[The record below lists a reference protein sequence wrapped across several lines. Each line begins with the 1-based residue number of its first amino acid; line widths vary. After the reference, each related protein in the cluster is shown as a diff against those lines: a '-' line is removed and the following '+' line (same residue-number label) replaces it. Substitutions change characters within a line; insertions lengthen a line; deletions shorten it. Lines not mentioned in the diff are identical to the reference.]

1 MERVAS
7 TEQGAAGDEVAS
19 TEQDAA
25 GDKVASTEQG
35 AAGDEVASTEQ
46 DAAGDEVAS
55 AEQGDAGDEVAST
68 EQGAAGDEVASTEQD
83 AAGDKVASTEQD
95 AAGDEVAST
104 EQDAAGDEVASTEQ
118 GDAGDEVASTEQDA
132 AGDEVASAEQGDAGD
147 EIASTEQG
155 NAGDEAASTEQD
167 AAGNEGAP
175 AEQDAASDEDAAEE
189 RGDAG
194 KRAAAAAAA
203 AMLAATFTPV
213 ATVDPVSAEK
223 NLLDDVVME
232 SVESLPADVIMA
244 GEDIAANMPNTF
256 AAEDQLGTAIMPFV
270 SKAPITTVE
279 LASTEKNLVGDIVM
293 DSAESLATD
302 TDDKPPIIA
311 QTSVAAE
318 KNSVFDVVMES
329 FESLSADV
337 IMANEGASAEDIV
350 MGVDTMHA
358 TSANAPIG
366 ESLYPDTGGNA
377 FDAQALSLLGE
388 THPGPLPDLS
398 HIDFDALWE
407 DIQKAPPQQYASAM
421 NFDVNSASSAAPWLD
436 NNSINYNSTDWS
448 WSTAGSASIG
458 DYGFD
463 NTANASISNIVG
475 GNVGNTS
482 NMLVGNTFGTLV
494 GNGFSAPVSDTSN
507 TSVSNTFGV
516 PIGDTF
522 GVPVSNTFSAPVSDT
537 FGTLVGNAFSAP
549 VGDTSNTPVS
559 NTFGVSVGNTFSV
572 LVGDTSSTPVATN
585 LLSLPPAEAT
595 ASDNEPDE
603 LDRLLEEI
611 EHYPPEFFE
620 RLTARVVAA
629 GLTIP
634 IYIGAATVCKRSG
647 DVLVS
652 GVAKRARIV
661 VKPPDID
668 ENMLTAYYEL
678 MEFVNSLPPDH
689 ILLVGPGAGSA
700 EDVHSAAKRAIA
712 ACRRRRK
719 SNGKLPETN

>member
-1 MERVAS
+1 
-7 TEQGAAGDEVAS
+7 
-19 TEQDAA
+19 
-25 GDKVASTEQG
+25 
-35 AAGDEVASTEQ
+35 
-46 DAAGDEVAS
+46 
-55 AEQGDAGDEVAST
+55 
-68 EQGAAGDEVASTEQD
+68 
-83 AAGDKVASTEQD
+83 
-95 AAGDEVAST
+95 
-104 EQDAAGDEVASTEQ
+104 
-118 GDAGDEVASTEQDA
+118 
-132 AGDEVASAEQGDAGD
+132 
-147 EIASTEQG
+147 
-155 NAGDEAASTEQD
+155 
-167 AAGNEGAP
+167 
-175 AEQDAASDEDAAEE
+175 
-189 RGDAG
+189 
-194 KRAAAAAAA
+194 
-203 AMLAATFTPV
+203 
-213 ATVDPVSAEK
+213 
-223 NLLDDVVME
+223 
-232 SVESLPADVIMA
+232 
-244 GEDIAANMPNTF
+244 
-256 AAEDQLGTAIMPFV
+256 MPFV
-270 SKAPITTVE
+270 SKAPVTTVE

-337 IMANEGASAEDIV
+337 IMADEGASAEDIV

-388 THPGPLPDLS
+388 THPGSLPDLS

-463 NTANASISNIVG
+463 NTANASISDIVG

-482 NMLVGNTFGTLV
+482 NMLVGN
-494 GNGFSAPVSDTSN
+494 
-507 TSVSNTFGV
+507 
-516 PIGDTF
+516 
-522 GVPVSNTFSAPVSDT
+522 T